1 MSYNLEVFNLP
12 KTGPQSAAGK
22 PAPAV
27 KKTATPA
34 PPAGSNSG
42 NDSRGYDLSSFHLPE
57 TVEIPKHSTDGK
69 EATETIY
76 IRDLGKHVRAQVE
89 DALRV
94 SPESAVTALHW
105 QIGTAKGASLMDEST
120 LEHFQKLGSE
130 FAASKPKDR
139 KGYFQKS
146 IVPFL
151 NGLTAGKRR

>member
-1 MSYNLEVFNLP
+1 MSDRYNLSKL
-12 KTGPQSAAGK
+12 QL
-22 PAPAV
+22 
-27 KKTATPA
+27 
-34 PPAGSNSG
+34 PPAKEQRAQSG
-42 NDSRGYDLSSFHLPE
+42 NSRAPDSGSRGYDLSRLDLPE
-57 TVEIPKHSTDGK
+57 RIEIPKHSTDGK